1 MKRCAFNAL
10 RSTLYALFF
19 VLPFAWAEPV
29 VKVVNGRVKEVRL
42 TEQRLV
48 VRLRH
53 PATGIMEDLVLQI
66 DERTGFRRGIRLKDL
81 RPEDPV
87 SVDYE
92 EIPGK
97 IPPHAVQVKRV
108 ALRGV
113 PNEVRRVF

>member
-1 MKRCAFNAL
+1 MFRKIFRTFIAG
-10 RSTLYALFF
+10 FF
-19 VLPFAWAEPV
+19 LSLPLVWAETV

-42 TEQRLV
+42 AEQKLV

-66 DERTGFRRGIRLKDL
+66 DERTGFKRGTRLQDL
-81 RPEDPV
+81 HPQEPV

-92 EIPGK
+92 EMPGK

-108 ALRGV
+108 PLRGV
-113 PNEVRRVF
+113 PDEIRRF

>member
-1 MKRCAFNAL
+1 MFNAL
-10 RSTLYALFF
+10 RCTLYALLF

-29 VKVVNGRVKEVRL
+29 IKVVNGRVKEVRL

-53 PATGIMEDLVLQI
+53 PATGLMEDLVLQI
-66 DERTGFRRGIRLKDL
+66 DERTGFKRGLRLQDL
-81 RPEDPV
+81 HPEEPV

-113 PNEVRRVF
+113 PDEIRRFF